1 MEIMAMINKNFWRGK
16 RVLITGHTGFKGAW
30 LSLWL
35 IEMGA
40 KVIGISLEPDSNP
53 NLFDGLKLSENSNL
67 NHNIIDINNLSKL
80 KIICL
85 EEKPEI
91 IFHLAAQPL
100 VRKSYENPIETWQTN
115 VIGSLKIL
123 EAIKNFKQ
131 KCIVVMITTD
141 KVYKNKEWEFGYREN
156 DKLGG
161 HDPYSASKAS
171 AELAISSWRASF
183 CGKLDYQNSN
193 IFISSARSGNVIAGG
208 DWSKDRIVPD
218 FVNGVFKN
226 NPVDVRNP
234 NSTRPWQH
242 VLEPLSGYL
251 KLAEVMDKEN
261 DKVCSEFNFGPNLTS
276 NRKVI
281 DLLEEM
287 NKYCPAKLNIQKS
300 KNSFHEA
307 NLLNLQID
315 KAYHLLNWEPKWDF
329 NKTVFRTINWY
340 KSYYDG
346 RSAYDCCISDIN
358 EFLDD

>member
-1 MEIMAMINKNFWRGK
+1 
-16 RVLITGHTGFKGAW
+16 
-30 LSLWL
+30 
-35 IEMGA
+35 
-40 KVIGISLEPDSNP
+40 
-53 NLFDGLKLSENSNL
+53 
-67 NHNIIDINNLSKL
+67 
-80 KIICL
+80 
-85 EEKPEI
+85 
-91 IFHLAAQPL
+91 
-100 VRKSYENPIETWQTN
+100 
-115 VIGSLKIL
+115 
-123 EAIKNFKQ
+123 
-131 KCIVVMITTD
+131 MITTD

-218 FVNGVFKN
+218 FVNGAFKN

-261 DKVCSEFNFGPNLTS
+261 DKICSEFNFGPNLTS
-276 NRKVI
+276 NKKVI

-307 NLLNLQID
+307 NLLNLHID
-315 KAYHLLNWEPKWDF
+315 KAYHLLNWKPKWDF
-329 NKTVFRTINWY
+329 NKTVFKTINWY
-340 KSYYDG
+340 KRYYDG
-346 RSAYDCCISDIN
+346 KSAYDCCISDIN
-358 EFLDD
+358 EFIDD

>member
-16 RVLITGHTGFKGAW
+16 RVLITGHTGFKGSW

-40 KVIGISLEPDSNP
+40 KVIGISLDPDSNP

-67 NHNIIDINNLSKL
+67 NHNIININNLSEL

-115 VIGSLKIL
+115 VIGSLNIL

-183 CGKLDYQNSN
+183 CGKLDYQN
-193 IFISSARSGNVIAGG
+193 
-208 DWSKDRIVPD
+208 
-218 FVNGVFKN
+218 
-226 NPVDVRNP
+226 
-234 NSTRPWQH
+234 
-242 VLEPLSGYL
+242 
-251 KLAEVMDKEN
+251 
-261 DKVCSEFNFGPNLTS
+261 
-276 NRKVI
+276 
-281 DLLEEM
+281 
-287 NKYCPAKLNIQKS
+287 
-300 KNSFHEA
+300 
-307 NLLNLQID
+307 
-315 KAYHLLNWEPKWDF
+315 
-329 NKTVFRTINWY
+329 
-340 KSYYDG
+340 
-346 RSAYDCCISDIN
+346 
-358 EFLDD
+358 